1 MPFLFVLTVVVFVHE
16 LGHFLVGRWCGVD
29 VKVFSIGFGR
39 ELFGFND
46 RHGTRWRFAAIP
58 LGGYV
63 KFSGDADAASAGT
76 DSAELQAMTALQRER
91 SFPAQSIGERAAI
104 VAAGPIANFLLA
116 ILIFAS
122 TVYIFGKQVLIPR
135 VDQVVVGSAA
145 ERGGLLAGDLVLSI
159 DGHPIGSFA
168 DMQRAI
174 SARPNETLSIV
185 VERASGTVT
194 LPLTPALVEQ
204 STPLGKQRIGVLG
217 VQASRQA
224 SDWKIQHFGLLESAK
239 VGVTETW
246 YVVERTYDYLSKLV
260 SGREIGRP
268 ALRPD
273 PNRAGLR
280 HGRVQWRPAGL
291 INLAAILSV
300 SIGLMNLLPG
310 ADARWRA
317 FAVLRRRGAA
327 RPAVERACAGDRLS
341 GRPRAGAHADAVRH
355 LERHRS
361 RPLAALTASESAV
374 GLCGWQNPRRRCGP
388 GMPCPTFRSFVRQ
401 ALLPS
406 MLRMRRAQS
415 APICGKSRHPRGLMA
430 TTGRKIIC

>member
-1 MPFLFVLTVVVFVHE
+1 MDFVATLWNAGSFALGYLVPFLFVLTVVVFVHE

-76 DSAELQAMTALQRER
+76 DSAELQGMTPLQRER
-91 SFPAQSIGERAAI
+91 SFPAQSVGERAAI

-116 ILIFAS
+116 FLIFGA
-122 TVYIFGKQVLIPR
+122 TVYVFGKQVLIPR

-174 SARPNETLSIV
+174 SVRPNETLSIV

-194 LPLTPALVEQ
+194 LPVTPALVEQ

-217 VQASRQA
+217 VQASREA
-224 SDWKIQHFGLLESAK
+224 SDWKTQHFGLVESAK
-239 VGVTETW
+239 VGVSETW
-246 YVVERTYDYLSKLV
+246 YVVERTYDYLAKLV
-260 SGREIGRP
+260 SGRESVDQLSGPIRI
-268 ALRPD
+268 AQVS
-273 PNRAGLR
+273 GLVASN
-280 HGRVQWRPAGL
+280 GGLLGL

-300 SIGLMNLLPG
+300 SIGLMNLFPIPMLDG
-310 ADARWRA
+310 GHLL
-317 FAVLRRRGAA
+317 FY
-327 RPAVERACAGDRLS
+327 AVEALR
-341 GRPRAGAHADAVRH
+341 GRPLSERAQEIGFR
-355 LERHRS
+355 
-361 RPLAALTASESAV
+361 V
-374 GLCGWQNPRRRCGP
+374 GLGLVLMLMLFVTWNDIVHV
-388 GMPCPTFRSFVRQ
+388 RS
-401 ALLPS
+401 LL
-406 MLRMRRAQS
+406 
-415 APICGKSRHPRGLMA
+415 
-430 TTGRKIIC
+430 

>member
-1 MPFLFVLTVVVFVHE
+1 MDFVATLWNAGSFALGYLVPFLFVLTVVVFVHE

-76 DSAELQAMTALQRER
+76 DAAELQSMTAAERER
-91 SFPAQSIGERAAI
+91 SFPAQSVGERAAI

-116 ILIFAS
+116 FLIFGA
-122 TVYIFGKQVLIPR
+122 TVYVFGKQVLIPR
-135 VDQVVVGSAA
+135 VDQVVASSAA

-159 DGHPIGSFA
+159 DGKSIGSFA
-168 DMQRAI
+168 DMQRVI

-194 LPLTPALVEQ
+194 LPVTPALIEQ

-224 SDWKIQHFGLLESAK
+224 SDWKTQHFGLLESAR
-239 VGVTETW
+239 VGVSETW
-246 YVVERTYDYLSKLV
+246 YVVERTYDYLAKLV
-260 SGREIGRP
+260 SGRESVDQLSGPIRI
-268 ALRPD
+268 AQVS
-273 PNRAGLR
+273 GLVASN
-280 HGRVQWRPAGL
+280 GGLLGL

-300 SIGLMNLLPG
+300 SIGLMNLFPVPMLDG
-310 ADARWRA
+310 GHLL
-317 FAVLRRRGAA
+317 FY
-327 RPAVERACAGDRLS
+327 AVEALR
-341 GRPRAGAHADAVRH
+341 GRPLSERAQEIGFR
-355 LERHRS
+355 
-361 RPLAALTASESAV
+361 V
-374 GLCGWQNPRRRCGP
+374 GLGLVLMLMLFVTWNDILHV
-388 GMPCPTFRSFVRQ
+388 RS
-401 ALLPS
+401 LL
-406 MLRMRRAQS
+406 
-415 APICGKSRHPRGLMA
+415 
-430 TTGRKIIC
+430 